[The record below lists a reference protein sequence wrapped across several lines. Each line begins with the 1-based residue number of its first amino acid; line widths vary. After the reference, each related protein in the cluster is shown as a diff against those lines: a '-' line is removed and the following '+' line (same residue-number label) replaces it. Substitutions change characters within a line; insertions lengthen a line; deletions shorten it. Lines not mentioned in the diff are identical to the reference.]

1 MKHLADFAALAL
13 LLLACG
19 CSGKERAIE
28 PSYVGKVEVLRDLA
42 TTPTSGSSWKRLPRK
57 GSFLAHWRSLPFN
70 VDQAALTLALSQR
83 ERGPS
88 NGLP

>member
-57 GSFLAHWRSLPFN
+57 RSLPRPLAKFALD